1 MVFVAVVLGCTYLA
15 FSLGRVPGLRT
26 DRVAAAV
33 IGAVALLAARVLT
46 LDEARGS
53 VDGATLCLLFGMMIV
68 TAGLELS
75 GVFALVGD
83 WVTRRARTP
92 TALLVLV
99 SVVSAVLS
107 AFLINDV
114 VCIAFTPLVLRIAQ
128 SLNRNARPYLL
139 ALATSSN
146 IGSVATITGNP
157 QNILIGSLS
166 GIPYARFAL
175 ALAPVAAIVLVANI
189 FLIRAIHRYEL
200 GAAFVAP
207 SEPPRRRRVYRRWVW
222 KSSLVTAGVLVAFL
236 VGVSPAVAA
245 LVGASVLLVSRA
257 VDSRRLFLAVDWT
270 LLVLFA
276 GLFVVVEGVE
286 KVGLGE
292 HLVRAFAPVRS
303 GGVWGWTAMV
313 AVVSNLV
320 SNVPAVML
328 LKSFVAQ
335 GPDAPRHWL
344 TLAMA
349 STLAGNL
356 TLTGSM
362 ATVIVVERAKG
373 SCAISFTDFLKVG
386 LPVGVFGLV
395 VGAAWLEFVVR

>member
-1 MVFVAVVLGCTYLA
+1 MVFVAVVLACTYLA

-46 LDEARGS
+46 LDEARAS
-53 VDGATLCLLFGMMIV
+53 IDGATLGLLFGMMIV

-92 TALLVLV
+92 TALLVVV

-128 SLNRNARPYLL
+128 ASNRNARPYLL

-166 GIPYARFAL
+166 GIHYAKFAA
-175 ALAPVAAIVLVANI
+175 ALSPVAAIVLAANVL
-189 FLIRAIHRYEL
+189 LIRTIHRREL
-200 GAAFVAP
+200 DVTFVGP
-207 SEPPRRRRVYRRWVW
+207 TEPPRRRRIYRRWVW
-222 KSSLVTAGVLVAFL
+222 KSGVVTAGVLVAFL
-236 VGVSPAVAA
+236 SGVEPAVAA
-245 LVGASVLLVSRA
+245 LVGASVMLVSRA
-257 VDSRRLFLAVDWT
+257 VDSRRLFMSVDWT

-286 KVGLGE
+286 KVGLAE
-292 HLVRAFAPVRS
+292 HLVRALAPIRS

-328 LKSFVAQ
+328 LKSFVLP
-335 GPDAPRHWL
+335 GPEAPRHWL

-373 SCAISFTDFLKVG
+373 SCTISFTDFLKVG

-395 VGAAWLEFVVR
+395 VGAAWLDFVVR